1 MTKAAICSAL
11 TGSCSDLKL
20 ATFSNHTPN
29 TGACMT
35 AQYHKE
41 GEWWVSPFNV
51 KPEVRAKFDLPKK
64 VEIHDATLR
73 DGEQTPGV
81 VFSPEDKIAMAEMM
95 SDVGIDRIEAGMP
108 AVSPDDHKAIKEIC
122 QLGLKSKIF
131 TFARAMQADMDA
143 AVECGA
149 HGVIIEVPIGYPKLK
164 YQFGWTWEDVFKKSR
179 DAINYAKQRGLYTV
193 FFPYDTTR
201 AREEDLV
208 NLLNAIM
215 NESPPDS
222 VGVVDTMGCALPEAI
237 KYMVRLVKNL
247 TGLPVEIHTHNDFG
261 MGVATE
267 LAAVEAGATVVH
279 SCVNG
284 LGERTGNAAMEE
296 LVLALEVL
304 YGIPM
309 NYNMKKFPELFALVS
324 KLANIPLAQNKP
336 VGGSRNFTRESGIGV
351 DLVIKEPL
359 AMFGT
364 HPALTGRSGDI
375 VLGKKSGKR
384 SVTFSLEQMG
394 INDTPDD
401 KVSEILNRVKA
412 LGIKKKTV
420 ITDAEFQ
427 AIVKEVL

>member
-1 MTKAAICSAL
+1 
-11 TGSCSDLKL
+11 
-20 ATFSNHTPN
+20 
-29 TGACMT
+29 MT

-41 GEWWVSPFNV
+41 GQWWVSPFNV
-51 KPEVRAKFDLPKK
+51 KPEVTAEFDLPAK

-81 VFSPEDKIAMAEMM
+81 VMDPADKIAIAEMM
-95 SDVGIDRIEAGMP
+95 SDVGVDRIEAGMP
-108 AVSPDDHKAIKEIC
+108 AVSPDDYKAIKAIC
-122 QLGLKSKIF
+122 GMGLKSKIF
-131 TFARAMQADMDA
+131 TFARAMQVDMDA
-143 AVECGA
+143 AVDCGA

-164 YQFGWTWEDVFKKSR
+164 YQFGWTWEDVFKKSK
-179 DAINYAKQRGLYTV
+179 DAINYAKERGLYTV

-201 AREEDLV
+201 ARDEDLDP
-208 NLLNAIM
+208 LLDAIM

-222 VGVVDTMGCALPEAI
+222 IGVVDTMGCALPAAI
-237 KYMVRLVKNL
+237 KYMVRKIRKQ
-247 TGLPVEIHTHNDFG
+247 TGLPVEVHTHNDFG

-267 LAAVEAGATVVH
+267 LAGVEAGATVVH

-309 NYNMKKFPELFALVS
+309 NYNMKKFPELFELVS
-324 KLANIPLAQNKP
+324 KISNIPIAVNKP
-336 VGGSRNFTRESGIGV
+336 VGGARNFTRESGIGV

-364 HPALTGRSGDI
+364 HPALTGRVGDI

-401 KVSEILNRVKA
+401 KVAEILNRVKA
-412 LGIKKKTV
+412 LGIQKKTI
-420 ITDAEFQ
+420 ITDDEFRK
-427 AIVKEVL
+427 IVQEVL